1 MFGNPTE
8 IALLIA
14 AAAVLFGAERI
25 PKLARGLGQA
35 KKEFMIGQAEA
46 DVAAER
52 VRNEA
57 RAKAEAEASLAQ
69 PPAEP
74 AAATS
79 SPAVLT
85 PVVSTPVVSSPGS
98 TPGMSAPGATA
109 PTQPQAPA

>member
-8 IALLIA
+8 IALLVA

-52 VRNEA
+52 TRAEA
-57 RAKAEAEASLAQ
+57 RAKAEAESK
-69 PPAEP
+69 PEEP
-74 AAATS
+74 AASAAAGE
-79 SPAVLT
+79 PAR
-85 PVVSTPVVSSPGS
+85 S
-98 TPGMSAPGATA
+98 SAPG
-109 PTQPQAPA
+109 PTQPQTPA